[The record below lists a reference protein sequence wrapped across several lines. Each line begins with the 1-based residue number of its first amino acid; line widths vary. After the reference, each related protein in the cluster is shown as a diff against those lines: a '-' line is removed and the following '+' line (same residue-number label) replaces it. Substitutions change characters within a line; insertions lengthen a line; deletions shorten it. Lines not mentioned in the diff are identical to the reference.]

1 MLHTPPVN
9 MQPQIVFIT
18 DRGFLKP
25 TLVAMWG
32 ALRHLSLPG
41 IVHFWGNGLTDE
53 DWKAVERVAKINPK
67 VTLNCLALADSDLA
81 EAKKPTKYI
90 TETAMG
96 RLYIPSRLS
105 GRVLYI
111 DGDTQIIGDVAPL
124 FSLDMKGALIGA
136 VRDYFITARHMHN
149 RNPREKVAK
158 RVRELQGIL
167 GQNDISKYFNSGV
180 LLMDTDTIRAHTELL
195 EDMQDIIRASS
206 HPLGDQ
212 DHLNRIFLNRVHLL
226 NPAYNS
232 SRGRAEVQRRQI
244 NRYGGATEETKSMKN
259 IIIHFH
265 GAEKPWKVARYD
277 LWRRR
282 ARAVWNYRRE
292 LREYGL
298 LYPDLVP

>member
-81 EAKKPTKYI
+81 EAKGPTQHI
-90 TETAMG
+90 SATTMG

-136 VRDYFITARHMHN
+136 VRDYLTSSWSFQNIKSYKDTPLRIKEIQHIMAQDDVSTYFN
-149 RNPREKVAK
+149 A
-158 RVRELQGIL
+158 GIL
-167 GQNDISKYFNSGV
+167 LIDNDA
-180 LLMDTDTIRAHTELL
+180 IRKETKILN
-195 EDMQDIIRASS
+195 DMQNIALASS
-206 HPLGDQ
+206 YGMGDQ
-212 DHLNRIFLNRVHLL
+212 DHLNKIFFSRVHLL

-232 SRGRAEVQRRQI
+232 TWDRAEKQRHQI
-244 NRYGGATEETKSMKN
+244 SLLGGTTEETKSVKN
-259 IIIHFH
+259 VILHFH
-265 GAEKPWKVARYD
+265 GPEKPWKVARYD

-282 ARAVWNYRRE
+282 ARAVWNYRSE
-292 LREYGL
+292 LREYGR